1 MNTTRRRMRN
11 GTCSWPGAKL
21 VERTGKGLSL
31 TVADQV
37 GITHLAA
44 LSDRDC
50 PRYRR
55 SPESA
60 TGKRKQSLRGPRE
73 LHAVNMLNELDLAAE
88 TVDILGDSAEDLK
101 AVMSESGHDLTLF
114 DLSAVMDEL

>member
-1 MNTTRRRMRN
+1 MRAVYKLLICSVLWSPSRAFPPLHLASCIGLWRTVNTTRRRMRN

-50 PRYRR
+50 PRYRS

-60 TGKRKQSLRGPRE
+60 TGKRKQSLRGHRE
-73 LHAVNMLNELDLAAE
+73 LHAVNMAQR
-88 TVDILGDSAEDLK
+88 TRPCG
-101 AVMSESGHDLTLF
+101 
-114 DLSAVMDEL
+114 